1 MVRIPTGLAYMLVQ
15 PHVHVGEPQ
24 PAVLAPPWHH
34 RPVALLGPG
43 RVLKVQRLEV
53 VLEGVAPAENPGLV
67 AVRSLEPERLGLV
80 GVNLHVELDQRRV
93 ERTLEGALDLVQRT
107 QLVALVQ
114 VRQVVMVVTALWGRK
129 RRRRRR
135 RSSVRAVRR
144 RVDLDDLI
152 LPVALLV
159 PDEVVV
165 TREPALAHGALVGAV
180 LWRQMRRLMCRKVGV
195 EVVADWAL
203 FFLTWFVDGARG

>member
-1 MVRIPTGLAYMLVQ
+1 MVRIPTGLPYMLVQ
-15 PHVHVGEPQ
+15 PNVHVGEPQ
-24 PAVLAPPWHH
+24 PAVLAPPRHH

-43 RVLKVQRLEV
+43 WVLEVQRLEV
-53 VLEGVAPAENPGLV
+53 VLEGVAPAENAGLV

-80 GVNLHVELDQRRV
+80 GVHLHVELDQRRV
-93 ERTLEGALDLVQRT
+93 ERTLECALDLVQGA
-107 QLVALVQ
+107 QLVALVE
-114 VRQVVMVVTALWGRK
+114 VRQVVMVVAALWRRK

-135 RSSVRAVRR
+135 SSSVRAVCR

-165 TREPALAHGALVGAV
+165 TREPALAHRALVGAV
-180 LWRQMRRLMCRKVGV
+180 LWRQMRRLMCRKVRV
-195 EVVADWAL
+195 EVVADRAL
-203 FFLTWFVDGARG
+203 LFLTWFVHGARG